1 MFTYMYT
8 HINLVCWSGGLVRL
22 PTDADGIIGDSLQDR
37 VKKIQ
42 VKSDIEHVLPWRSL
56 FNKMREPCQDIHKV
70 SGHPVSWGRHF
81 KSHLLKEC
89 AWPITHFAQAHYLY
103 VGRSTP
109 SWHIR
114 ARIKFI
120 SGKGNALSGCLCIC
134 LWRGMHGHIQP
145 QNQTICWIS
154 RVRDA

>member
-1 MFTYMYT
+1 MHVHTYKSC
-8 HINLVCWSGGLVRL
+8 LLKWRPCQV
-22 PTDADGIIGDSLQDR
+22 ADRRRRDHWRFVTGPR
-37 VKKIQ
+37 KKNTS
-42 VKSDIEHVLPWRSL
+42 KNDIEHVLPWRSL
-56 FNKMREPCQDIHKV
+56 FNKMRVPCQDIHKV
-70 SGHPVSWGRHF
+70 SRHPVSWGRHF

-134 LWRGMHGHIQP
+134 LWRGMHGHIQR